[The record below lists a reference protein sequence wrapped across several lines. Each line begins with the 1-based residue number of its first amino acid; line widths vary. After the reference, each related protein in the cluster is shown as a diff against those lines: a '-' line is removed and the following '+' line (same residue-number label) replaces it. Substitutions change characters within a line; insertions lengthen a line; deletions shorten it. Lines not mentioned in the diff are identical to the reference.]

1 MKGVSQNGQ
10 QVNEEDIDDAV
21 FAIMFDIFEI
31 SPVNIFSTNR
41 FKKFEENT
49 KNNMSGKEWKEALRQ
64 RYAIDPTFLLV
75 PLLIDTRRGRAKMLL
90 LMQNLST
97 RC

>member
-21 FAIMFDIFEI
+21 CPIMSDIFDL
-31 SPVNIFSTNR
+31 SLANILSTNR

-49 KNNMSGKEWKEALRQ
+49 KNNMSGKEWKEALHQ
-64 RYAIDPTFLLV
+64 RYAIDSTFLW
-75 PLLIDTRRGRAKMLL
+75 
-90 LMQNLST
+90 S

>member
-21 FAIMFDIFEI
+21 CAIMFGIFDL
-31 SPVNIFSTNR
+31 SLVNILSTNR

-49 KNNMSGKEWKEALRQ
+49 KNNMSGKEWNEALHQ
-64 RYAIDPTFLLV
+64 RYAINLTFLW
-75 PLLIDTRRGRAKMLL
+75 
-90 LMQNLST
+90 SH
-97 RC
+97 C

>member
-21 FAIMFDIFEI
+21 CAIMSDIFDL
-31 SPVNIFSTNR
+31 SPVNILSINR

-49 KNNMSGKEWKEALRQ
+49 KNNMSGKEWKEALHQ
-64 RYAIDPTFLLV
+64 RYAINPTFLLV

-97 RC
+97 QC

>member
-21 FAIMFDIFEI
+21 CTIMLDIFDL
-31 SPVNIFSTNR
+31 SPVNIVSTNR

-49 KNNMSGKEWKEALRQ
+49 KNNMSGKEWKGALHQ
-64 RYAIDPTFLLV
+64 RCAIKPTFL
-75 PLLIDTRRGRAKMLL
+75 
-90 LMQNLST
+90 
-97 RC
+97 

>member
-21 FAIMFDIFEI
+21 CAIMFDMIDL
-31 SPVNIFSTNR
+31 SPVNILSTNR

-49 KNNMSGKEWKEALRQ
+49 KNNMLGKEWKGVLRQ
-64 RYAIDPTFLLV
+64 RYAINPTFLW
-75 PLLIDTRRGRAKMLL
+75 
-90 LMQNLST
+90 SH
-97 RC
+97 C

>member
-21 FAIMFDIFEI
+21 CAIMFGIFDL
-31 SPVNIFSTNR
+31 SPVYIFSTNR

-49 KNNMSGKEWKEALRQ
+49 KKNMSGKEWKEALRH
-64 RYAIDPTFLLV
+64 RYAINPTFLLV
-75 PLLIDTRRGRAKMLL
+75 PLLIGTRRGRAKMLL

-97 RC
+97 QC